1 MKFVF
6 IMTKLEAVPTQLPGS
21 VYSGTASTGAEKYQ
35 VLHCGSAAMDPAV
48 PWRTNFPHF

>member
-35 VLHCGSAAMDPAV
+35 VLHCGSAAMDPTV
-48 PWRTNFPHF
+48 LWRTNFPHF